1 MIKPLLISTH
11 DINGGAPRATY
22 RLHQGLNSIGIQ
34 SQILVQTKETD
45 TYTVLTDTTKFGKAF
60 GKFTRTLDALPLQL
74 YPHRDSKLAFSAQW
88 VPDSI
93 AAQVTELDP
102 DVVNLHW
109 TNGGFVQIETL
120 AKIKKPIVW
129 TLHDMWLFTGGCN
142 YNGDCTNYTSSCGA
156 CPQLHSNKENDLSRW
171 IWKRK
176 QKSWQGLE
184 LNIVTPSHWL
194 ADCAAFSPLIKDKR
208 IQVIPNGINTE
219 QYKPIQK
226 SIVRSI
232 LGLPLDKHLILFG
245 AMSPTSNPRKG
256 FHLLQPALLKL
267 SQNGWADRIEVI
279 IFGASQPEKPLEI
292 GFKVHYLGK
301 LKDEISLALV
311 YAAADLFIAPS
322 VQDNLPNT
330 IMESL
335 SCGTPCVGFDIGG
348 IPDMIEHKQNG
359 YLAKPFDID
368 DLAQGI
374 TWVIED
380 QERWHLLSKRS
391 REKVEQ
397 EFTLEIQA
405 KEYLKLYQSLV
416 KPD

>member
-34 SQILVQTKETD
+34 SKILVQTKESD
-45 TYTVLTDTTKFGKAF
+45 SYTVLSETTKFGKAF
-60 GKFTRTLDALPLQL
+60 GKFKPTLDSLPLQL
-74 YPHRDSKLAFSAQW
+74 YPHRDSKSAFSLQW
-88 VPDSI
+88 MPDSI
-93 AAQVTELDP
+93 SAQVNQIDP

-109 TNGGFVQIETL
+109 TNLGFFQIETF

-129 TLHDMWLFTGGCN
+129 TLHDMWAFTGGCY
-142 YNGDCTNYTSSCGA
+142 YNGDCINYLSSCGA
-156 CPQLHSNKENDLSRW
+156 CPQLQSNSKNDLSRW
-171 IWKRK
+171 VWNRK
-176 QKSWQGLE
+176 EKAWQGLE

-194 ADCAAFSPLIKDKR
+194 AKCAISSPLLKDKR

-245 AMSPTSNPRKG
+245 AMSSTSDHRKG

-279 IFGASQPEKPLEI
+279 IFGASKPQKTLEI

-322 VQDNLPNT
+322 IQDNLPNT

-335 SCGTPCVGFDIGG
+335 SCGTPCVAFGVGG

-374 TWVIED
+374 TWVLEN
-380 QERWHLLSKRS
+380 QERWYLLSKRS

-405 KEYLKLYQSLV
+405 KKYLKLYHSLV
-416 KPD
+416 RTF